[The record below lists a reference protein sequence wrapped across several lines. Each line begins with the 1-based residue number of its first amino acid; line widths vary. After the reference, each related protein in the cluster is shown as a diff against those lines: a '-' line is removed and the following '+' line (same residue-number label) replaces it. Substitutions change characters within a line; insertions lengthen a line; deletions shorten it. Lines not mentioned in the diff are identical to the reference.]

1 MVELNAKISFSDN
14 EINYDTFRK
23 PNNYSLLSYF
33 DVQRQ
38 EYRLDILD
46 LKSQENLYRRI
57 IRMDHEI
64 VPFVNIL
71 LNENKY
77 VHTSKTKINRLEK
90 ENNVLKHDIRILE
103 NEITLLKNQ
112 IKQLEDKDE
121 KTNKEYAYV
130 EGWDDF

>member
-1 MVELNAKISFSDN
+1 MSID
-14 EINYDTFRK
+14 INYDTFRK

-46 LKSQENLYRRI
+46 LKSQENLYRRC
-57 IRMDHEI
+57 IRIDHEI

-71 LNENKY
+71 LNDNKH

-90 ENNVLKHDIRILE
+90 ENNILKHDIRILE

-112 IKQLEDKDE
+112 IKQLESKDE
-121 KTNKEYAYV
+121 KTNEEYAYV
-130 EGWDDF
+130 EGWEDF

>member
-1 MVELNAKISFSDN
+1 MNEKISLSDN
-14 EINYDTFRK
+14 EINYLTFRK

-46 LKSQENLYRRI
+46 LKSQKNLYRRV
-57 IRMDHEI
+57 IRTDHEI

-71 LNENKY
+71 LNENKH

-90 ENNVLKHDIRILE
+90 ENSILKHDIRILE
-103 NEITLLKNQ
+103 NEVSLLKNQ

>member
-1 MVELNAKISFSDN
+1 MNKKISFSDDS
-14 EINYDTFRK
+14 IILDTFRK
-23 PNNYSLLSYF
+23 PNNYSLLPHF

-57 IRMDHEI
+57 IRIDHEI
-64 VPFVNIL
+64 VPFINIL

-77 VHTSKTKINRLEK
+77 ADTAKTKIDRLEK
-90 ENNVLKHDIRILE
+90 ENKFLKHDIKILE
-103 NEITLLKNQ
+103 NEVTLLKNQ

-121 KTNKEYAYV
+121 EANEEYAYV
-130 EGWDDF
+130 EGWDEF